1 LLFKVPRGSNGFWID
16 SAGGKFFFF
25 YKEEVLS
32 QVELVG
38 FFSLSGMESI
48 NDLCLE
54 MTDEEWF
61 CIYFNI

>member
-1 LLFKVPRGSNGFWID
+1 M
-16 SAGGKFFFF
+16 
-25 YKEEVLS
+25 LS